1 MTLRFLA
8 PVIGLIAFTLA
19 TAAAQ
24 PPLTRLVDQ
33 ATLKLLAEEISG
45 EAAKRN
51 LDTITLWHRTRAGS
65 QFRMA
70 AGHILSQL
78 PEYLADWERRE
89 PPPPNATVRD
99 WLQIYA
105 LFQHWYRTNDFPK
118 DHKAYGLRLAPLIC
132 TNPKEQQTFHQF
144 WQAFWKN
151 ALGEGTL
158 SEDAA
163 VMHHL
168 KARLVDDYGTENE
181 LAMIEEFWPSHARKW
196 FDALYSE

>member
-1 MTLRFLA
+1 MLRIVV
-8 PVIGLIAFTLA
+8 PAFI
-19 TAAAQ
+19 
-24 PPLTRLVDQ
+24 D
-33 ATLKLLAEEISG
+33 
-45 EAAKRN
+45 
-51 LDTITLWHRTRAGS
+51 
-65 QFRMA
+65 
-70 AGHILSQL
+70 
-78 PEYLADWERRE
+78 
-89 PPPPNATVRD
+89 
-99 WLQIYA
+99 
-105 LFQHWYRTNDFPK
+105 
-118 DHKAYGLRLAPLIC
+118 
-132 TNPKEQQTFHQF
+132 